1 MINIPDLNYCE
12 KINKFYAP
20 TLVSITLAIF
30 SQRSLQYSLESSSFS
45 SSGLDI
51 KPHSIISDGTFTHFV
66 INKSPSIAS

>member
-12 KINKFYAP
+12 KINKFYAL
-20 TLVSITLAIF
+20 TLVSITFAIF

-51 KPHSIISDGTFTHFV
+51 NPHSIMRDGTFTHLV
-66 INKSPSIAS
+66 VN